1 MSGQQHRLPSGLVD
15 IVSGS
20 FGAGHDAAAAEVA
33 ARFEARGY
41 TTRTWDV
48 VDLFPHHLGRV
59 VRATYLRQL
68 RVAPASWGTLLRHLE
83 TPGTLTRLAGRALA
97 TTSAGLLDIA
107 ADRPDVIVST
117 HPFASQALGR
127 LRADGRLDVPVVT
140 YLTDMSVHR
149 LWVHPAVDLHL
160 ALHAV
165 PAEQTR
171 VLGGRV
177 AVVDPVPVPRPRPCV
192 APREV
197 LRASLGLPR
206 NEPLA
211 LVTGGSLGIGQLERA
226 AADVAATGL
235 ARPVVLC
242 GHNAAL
248 HHSLRG
254 REGVSSLAW
263 RDDLASVLGAMDVV
277 VQNAGGFTSR
287 EALAAGVPQLSYRC
301 IPGHGESNA
310 AALEEA
316 GLVPWARTPE
326 DLPAALGLA
335 LQARLPRRALS
346 VPAGDLVDTVFPE
359 RARVPA

>member
-1 MSGQQHRLPSGLVD
+1 MSGQQHRLPSGIVD

-177 AVVDPVPVPRPRPCV
+177 AVVDPVPVARPRPCV

-197 LRASLGLPR
+197 LRASLGTSQQRASRAGDRRVAGHRAARAGSGRRGSHRARSPGRALRPQR
-206 NEPLA
+206 GAAPLA
-211 LVTGGSLGIGQLERA
+211 ARPRGRLVA
-226 AADVAATGL
+226 GL
-235 ARPVVLC
+235 ARRPRV
-242 GHNAAL
+242 
-248 HHSLRG
+248 R
-254 REGVSSLAW
+254 
-263 RDDLASVLGAMDVV
+263 
-277 VQNAGGFTSR
+277 AGGHGR
-287 EALAAGVPQLSYRC
+287 RGPERRRVHVPGGAGRRCPQLSYRC